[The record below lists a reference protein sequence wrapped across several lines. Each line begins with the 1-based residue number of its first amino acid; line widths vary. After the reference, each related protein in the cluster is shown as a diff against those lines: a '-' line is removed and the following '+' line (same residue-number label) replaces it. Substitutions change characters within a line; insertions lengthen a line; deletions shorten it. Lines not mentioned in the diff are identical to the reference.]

1 MKEVHVQIRLP
12 SDGFPSQEQMDLRD
26 EVEAFIEA
34 KALGEVV
41 DAGSGLGTM
50 DLRIEAP
57 APKKAVAAIRAY
69 LSELGFAD
77 HATCELVRSSQIRP
91 PLIPYQPGD
100 ALAVTLPDGEYAAAL
115 VLACDRVP
123 RAGIT
128 VLVGVL
134 RYRAGVMPPLAVF
147 AERQWLAL
155 THHSCNGRPH
165 LSWYQAHDFAAASS
179 SLQKVGTVAL
189 LPSDPKTANS
199 ISPWS
204 FLAGQIVAQASW
216 EVEHP

>member
-12 SDGFPSQEQMDLRD
+12 SEGFPSQEQMDVRD
-26 EVEAFIEA
+26 QVEEFIEA

-69 LSELGFAD
+69 LIQLGVAD
-77 HATCELVRSSQIRP
+77 HATCEMVPTPRSRP
-91 PLIPYQPGD
+91 PLIPYEPGD
-100 ALAVTLPDGEYAAAL
+100 ALAVGLPDGDYAAAL
-115 VLACDRVP
+115 VLAREPVP
-123 RAGIT
+123 RAGVTLLI
-128 VLVGVL
+128 GVL
-134 RYRAGVMPPLAVF
+134 RYKAGVLPPLAVF

-155 THHSCNGRPH
+155 THHSCNGRLH
-165 LSWYQAHDFAAASS
+165 LSWYQAHDFAEASS
-179 SLQKVGTVAL
+179 FLQKVGTIAL
-189 LPSDPKTANS
+189 ASSDPNTANS

-204 FLAGQIVAQASW
+204 FLAGQVVAQASW
-216 EVEHP
+216 EAEHP